1 VIKVPDFDA
10 LYAADPDPFHVR
22 SSFYEQRKIG
32 LILNCLTK
40 PTYAAAWD
48 PACGVGELA
57 ARVADRAERVLASD
71 ASAQAVHLTRRRC
84 SSTKNVEVMQLPLPQ
99 RPPSDADI
107 FDLIVVS
114 EFVYYLS
121 EPVRQSTLD
130 VLHAASAEGGELVA
144 VHWRHHPQDAYISG
158 EQVQEEVVS
167 GLEPLGWRHVVQHD
181 DQDFIIDVL
190 ERPGHPVIAG
200 RRQPAAQ

>member
-1 VIKVPDFDA
+1 MVRVPDFDA
-10 LYAADPDPFHVR
+10 LYAADPDPFQVR

-57 ARVADRAERVLASD
+57 ARVADRADRVLASD

-84 SSTKNVEVMQLPLPQ
+84 SATKNVDVMQLPLPQ
-99 RPPSDADI
+99 RPPDESDP

-114 EFVYYLS
+114 EFVYYLAKQA
-121 EPVRQSTLD
+121 RQSTLD

-144 VHWRHHPQDAYISG
+144 VHYRHHPQDAYASG
-158 EQVQEEVVS
+158 EQVHKEIVS

-181 DQDFIIDVL
+181 DRDFIIDVL

-200 RRQPAAQ
+200 RRQPSV

>member
-1 VIKVPDFDA
+1 MVKVPDFDA

-40 PTYAAAWD
+40 PTYEAAWD

-84 SSTKNVEVMQLPLPQ
+84 SSTRNVEVMQLPLPQ
-99 RPPSDADI
+99 RPPDDNDP

-114 EFVYYLS
+114 EFVYYLP
-121 EPVRQSTLD
+121 EPTRRSTLE

-144 VHWRHHPQDAYISG
+144 VHWRHHPQDAYVSG

-181 DQDFIIDVL
+181 DRDFIIDVL
-190 ERPGHPVIAG
+190 ERPGHPAIAG
-200 RRQPAAQ
+200 RRQPAV

>member
-1 VIKVPDFDA
+1 MVKVPDFDA

-48 PACGVGELA
+48 PACGVGELV
-57 ARVADRAERVLASD
+57 ARVADRADRVLASD
-71 ASAQAVHLTRRRC
+71 ASSQAVHLARRRC
-84 SSTKNVEVMQLPLPQ
+84 SSIKNVDVMQLPLPQ
-99 RPPSDADI
+99 RPPADTDP

-114 EFVYYLS
+114 EFAYYLP
-121 EPVRQSTLD
+121 EETRRSTLEL
-130 VLHAASAEGGELVA
+130 LHKVSAEGGELVA
-144 VHWRHHPQDAYISG
+144 VHWRHHPQDAYVSG
-158 EQVQEEVVS
+158 EQVQEEVVG

-181 DQDFIIDVL
+181 DRDFIIDVL
-190 ERPGHPVIAG
+190 ERPGHPAMAG
-200 RRQPAAQ
+200 RHQPAIQ

>member
-1 VIKVPDFDA
+1 VVRVPDFDA

-71 ASAQAVHLTRRRC
+71 ASSQAVHLARRRC
-84 SSTKNVEVMQLPLPQ
+84 SSIKNVEVMQLPLPQ
-99 RPPSDADI
+99 RPPNEGDP

-114 EFVYYLS
+114 EFVYYL
-121 EPVRQSTLD
+121 PVEARRSTLHL
-130 VLHAASAEGGELVA
+130 LHEVSAEGGELVA
-144 VHWRHHPQDAYISG
+144 VHWRHHPQDAYVSG

-167 GLEPLGWRHVVQHD
+167 ALEPLGWRHVVQHD
-181 DQDFIIDVL
+181 DRDFIIDVL
-190 ERPGHPVIAG
+190 ERPGHPTMAG
-200 RRQPAAQ
+200 RHQPAPQ